1 MGVWQM
7 PPLTISSEG
16 YIFQRLLLNLSRP
29 NHDVQEMKFRHAAV
43 GTVMF
48 MFP

>member
-1 MGVWQM
+1 MADAATHH
-7 PPLTISSEG
+7 LFRRI
-16 YIFQRLLLNLSRP
+16 YIQRLLLNLSRP